1 MEKRCNICK
10 QMKGASQFPSAATT
24 RDRLDIYC
32 TPCKK
37 TAQATRYAE
46 NRRKAKSCAMLHR
59 AKRRA
64 KFKGLDFLI
73 TLADIEPIP
82 DICPVLDLTLN
93 WDRAGLPAGDSPSLD
108 RIDNSL
114 GYVPG
119 NVMVI
124 SNRANM
130 IKCDA
135 TAEEVQAVADWLN
148 YLLQSFG

>member
-1 MEKRCNICK
+1 MKKRCNICWQK
-10 QMKGASQFPSAATT
+10 KDVSQFPPAATT

-32 TPCKK
+32 TTCKK
-37 TAQATRYAE
+37 IVQAIRYAK
-46 NRRKAKSCAMLHR
+46 NRRRAKSHAMLHR
-59 AKRRA
+59 AKRRSRI
-64 KFKGLDFLI
+64 KGLDFCI

-82 DICPVLDLTLN
+82 DVCPVLGLTLN

-119 NVMVI
+119 NVAVI

-135 TAEEVQAVADWLN
+135 TAEEVRAVADWL
-148 YLLQSFG
+148 SSM

>member
-10 QMKGASQFPSAATT
+10 QMRDASCFPPAATT

-32 TPCKK
+32 IPCKK
-37 TAQATRYAE
+37 RAQATRYAK
-46 NRRKAKSCAMLHR
+46 NRRRAKSCAMLHR
-59 AKRRA
+59 AKKCARL
-64 KFKGLDFLI
+64 KGLDFLI
-73 TLADIEPIP
+73 TLADIEPVP
-82 DICPVLDLTLN
+82 DACPVLGMVLN

-108 RIDNSL
+108 RIDNGL

-135 TAEEVQAVADWLN
+135 TAEEVQAVAD
-148 YLLQSFG
+148 YIASV